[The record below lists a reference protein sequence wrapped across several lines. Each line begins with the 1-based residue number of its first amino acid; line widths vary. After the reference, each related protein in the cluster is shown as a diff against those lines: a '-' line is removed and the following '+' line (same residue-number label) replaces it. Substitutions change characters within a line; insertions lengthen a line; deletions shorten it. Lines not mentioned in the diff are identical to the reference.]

1 VTKPLPA
8 WKKGLGISLALS
20 IAVALS
26 VFIYN
31 FDEDTL
37 ESLLL
42 VRIEYLLAA
51 LLMVFLLWVIEG
63 LRIKLLVSTLS
74 CKENISIFAAMQ
86 VFLVTFFFASVTPLA
101 AGEWPAHIYALSRH
115 GLSLGESSAVTLTRF
130 FLTKLVFTIA
140 AIILLIFFQG
150 RLVPT
155 FLNQIFIY
163 AVSVSVIIVFFL
175 LFLLWKPSVLNWLL
189 RKAETFSWGN
199 YLFRNTPRGKKI
211 YEFLRYELK
220 EFLKTTRSLNR
231 FKAGNLIAIIILT
244 IAFWVCFFSIGPVIL
259 IGLNMPVPYLQALI
273 WLIVIQMIIVY
284 IPVPGGSGVAELS
297 LASIFV
303 FFVPSSVLGIFVV
316 AWRFFTYYLLLFFG
330 GLFALGQ
337 LKIRQGDNPDI
348 RN

>member
-1 VTKPLPA
+1 MTKPLPA

-20 IAVALS
+20 IVTALF

-51 LLMVFLLWVIEG
+51 LLMVFLLWIIEG

-74 CKENISIFAAMQ
+74 CKESISIFAAMQ

-101 AGEWPAHIYALSRH
+101 AGEWPAHIYALNRL
-115 GLSLGESSAVTLTRF
+115 GLSLGESSAVTLTRS
-130 FLTKLVFTIA
+130 FLTKLVFTIT
-140 AIILLIFFQG
+140 AISMLIFFRG
-150 RLVPT
+150 RLVPN
-155 FLNQIFIY
+155 FLNQIFLY
-163 AVSVSVIIVFFL
+163 AVFVSVITVFFL
-175 LFLLWKPSVLNWLL
+175 LFVLWKPTVLDWFLC
-189 RKAETFSWGN
+189 KAVTFSWGK
-199 YLFRNTPRGKKI
+199 YFFKNTPRGKKI
-211 YEFLRYELK
+211 YEFLGYELQ

-244 IAFWVCFFSIGPVIL
+244 IAFWICFFSIGPVIL
-259 IGLNMPVPYLQALI
+259 IGLNKPVPYLQALI
-273 WLIVIQMIIVY
+273 WLTVIQMIIVY
-284 IPVPGGSGVAELS
+284 IPIPGGSGVAELS

-303 FFVPSSVLGIFVV
+303 FFVPSSVVGIFVV

-330 GLFALGQ
+330 GIFALGS
-337 LKIRQGDNPDI
+337 LK
-348 RN
+348 